1 MFGQN
6 LQLIAKQCQLC
17 KKWVAIRV
25 DPEDV
30 QRHMEGVFVQDAFP
44 YLSPADRELGWLS
57 GLCDCCWH
65 LLCSENSLDYC

>member
-1 MFGQN
+1 
-6 LQLIAKQCQLC
+6 
-17 KKWVAIRV
+17 
-25 DPEDV
+25 
-30 QRHMEGVFVQDAFP
+30 MEGVFVQDAFP